1 MIVKIFVSPSSQGLI
16 DMYQSEVGEVIIGVE
31 KGAYMLA
38 KNRIAMDR
46 AVGDF
51 DSVNETEKQLIAKY
65 AEAVQIHEVKKD
77 ETDTALALDMALNY
91 RPDKIIIYGGIG
103 TRFDHT
109 YANMLLLKKG
119 NIIQVDEFH
128 KMYVLSP
135 GTYEIENTYEYI
147 SFFAIEDVKNLHLKD
162 FYYPLKKDLLTRFD
176 PLCISN
182 QGSGTVSF
190 EDGLLLVVHAND

>member
-1 MIVKIFVSPSSQGLI
+1 MIVKIFVSPSSQRLI
-16 DMYQSEVGEVIIGVE
+16 DMYHPEDGEIIIGVE
-31 KGAYMLA
+31 KGAFMLA

-51 DSVNETEKQLIAKY
+51 DSVSEAEKQLIAKY

-77 ETDTALALDMALNY
+77 DTDTALALDMALNY
-91 RPDKIIIYGGIG
+91 QPDKIIIYGGIG
-103 TRFDHT
+103 TRFDHS

-128 KMYVLSP
+128 KMYVLGP
-135 GTYEIENTYEYI
+135 GTYEIENEHEYI

-182 QGSGTVSF
+182 QGSGTISF
-190 EDGLLLVVHAND
+190 EDGLLLVIHAND